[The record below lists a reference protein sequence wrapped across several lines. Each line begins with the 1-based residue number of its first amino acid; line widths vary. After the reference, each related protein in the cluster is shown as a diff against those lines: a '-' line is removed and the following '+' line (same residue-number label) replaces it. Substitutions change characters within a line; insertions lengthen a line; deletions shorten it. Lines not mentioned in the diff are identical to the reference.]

1 MTTVKSRKVRGMLN
15 LMREI
20 AKLRRALYAKQAVLL
35 TKRDALNGGQLAELS
50 REIKKEGLDVYTD

>member
-1 MTTVKSRKVRGMLN
+1 MIKSRKVRGMLN